1 MTFSEYALGLSPFIS
16 YGKSEHDYFTE
27 LIGNFIKDATMD
39 SCQILKRKDDTKYR
53 YIRGTRTIP
62 QRDAKYLY
70 THRDSDKFSKWIW
83 ERMDESDSYDSVVDW
98 LSNCGIADTD
108 PSIACASLLE
118 RIFLDIINASSASQS
133 IPKPDIDL
141 ELINEIEQKIKP
153 LPPSLSAKSRI

>member
-39 SCQILKRKDDTKYR
+39 SCQILKRKDATKYR

-70 THRDSDKFSKWIW
+70 THRDQISSQNGFA
-83 ERMDESDSYDSVVDW
+83 
-98 LSNCGIADTD
+98 ADG
-108 PSIACASLLE
+108 
-118 RIFLDIINASSASQS
+118 RV
-133 IPKPDIDL
+133 
-141 ELINEIEQKIKP
+141 LIMT
-153 LPPSLSAKSRI
+153 A

>member
-83 ERMDESDSYDSVVDW
+83 ERMDESDSYDSEW
-98 LSNCGIADTD
+98 TG
-108 PSIACASLLE
+108 
-118 RIFLDIINASSASQS
+118 
-133 IPKPDIDL
+133 
-141 ELINEIEQKIKP
+141 
-153 LPPSLSAKSRI
+153 